1 MLIYRDPQAWLS
13 HLPIRGLMF
22 LAALLWSTAEFRG
35 DEAQKPLNP
44 ADQRVGELEHSLP
57 PKDAVPAD
65 DPEASKR
72 IIERAAALADDSL
85 EWHKFYLADPEPS
98 LDRTAAA
105 VLQMA
110 KDQDYSRTQAV
121 DDLKKGGEG
130 TRRLIRN
137 LDVGRH
143 QLLKVL
149 YARAFE
155 IANKRLQQ
163 DGLSPLQKVQA
174 VNAGGTGDFTRDQD
188 ITVFAGDEVREKYF
202 FDAVLAAA
210 ADDAIGLTAVRTI
223 GGVDFPQIEVTLFR
237 GEGDLPDARFATDV
251 EEFHLN
257 YQKAIANQA
266 ANAEAYKGGGA
277 DIEVKG
283 RRIPG
288 KMYVQQFSMKDGR
301 LEYVA
306 ETPLN
311 FREARSIFAGTPP
324 ERWQRFERAAHI
336 FSDFIQGRQHSH
348 GDDLTKGPL
357 KYAGRAIEHLCELH
371 GMKPWPELKSEDRVA
386 LLRKVWPHISP
397 DSEQGKRVFAQVSE
411 ALDAAVEVKANKRPP
426 TGLEGEA
433 AMRTQQIA
441 LGFLRNSTGATLSRM
456 VSDLL
461 CPPAFDSKTMGQLAG
476 SQWDTMTPRQ
486 RYESSRDRSE
496 IFRAATGRASM
507 ENLLTAVS
515 MLRMM
520 DFEGIRV
527 LADRPGEQLMA
538 KALQSATPKQ
548 RPILELASE
557 YAGLWARRQ
566 QTSDPTVRA
575 ECDRQLNAVRKRL
588 VAFCPKVGGE
598 MPGEKLLFAASEA
611 GPLRVLAAEQ
621 RGRRWLSAEA
631 QDSLRTMRQ
640 NLLAAFP
647 SHAEE
652 WKAFRAEVESIGMKT
667 YLGKRVLTEFYQ
679 LDTLADALTLVEMY
693 QEKAGWQNIGKYIG
707 INLVSRI
714 HWGIGPLIQAAGVYD
729 ENAAVSEERAAAL
742 GKNLVFMTLS
752 RVVPWAATVK
762 ITFDVVR
769 GTVSVT
775 VGWTVREANAATIDA
790 VYTGEAGRT
799 NEAAAGTVLGRLRD
813 SGVCVLPDHLAHR
826 QWDPESGQT
835 TIAVDTSGMYL
846 HFLSDWMGV
855 NPETVPRGVVPA
867 PDRARLVSAHDRL
880 VHVILDQAAQYGP
893 TWIPKPG
900 QEFFPVRMSEKV
912 VIDASTEFLTQ
923 LRERATPIVDNVLAE
938 TATRGYRSFME
949 KEGTDVIREG
959 LLNRFCADLLGG
971 MLETWQ
977 VRITSQILAA
987 REIERAATAMDFQ
1000 AIAEEMVGHW
1010 EPSENRIPPLEIRM
1024 TSADTA
1030 APTTERI
1037 DAPHADQ
1044 AVDAEQLPPKFEIEA
1059 RADGVPVHG
1068 GMAVS
1073 GLEGVH
1079 LSLFLKAIGH
1089 TGDTEQPVRFEVV
1102 PGRLRKIHGDTVNPD
1117 ENEPLKSGD
1126 IAEDVITIRAI
1137 AADGSGP
1144 VLATRELT
1152 VRVLLEEPSVQ
1163 KIPLFRQ
1170 ELKSPE
1176 GIMLHRY
1183 EYFRTFEN
1191 MPSDWLTDEHSLY
1204 VEHGKREYFH
1214 EDGSLMSVT
1223 HFDRG
1228 NRIGR
1233 SETFHPSGN
1242 VESVV
1247 NFINNEPH
1255 REAIGY
1261 DEEGTKIWSILYE
1274 KGYPME
1280 AEMMRH
1286 AGGSRTRF
1294 KVTSTDISLP
1304 DGHSVTGDPFF
1315 QTIDN
1320 ASLADRSLV
1329 ERGEIREYDTNG
1341 RILARGT
1348 YLATRKSLEQIYGRH
1363 RGERFYDRT
1372 GKWEY
1377 FHVNGNLQ
1385 KVANLD
1391 EWGVQ
1396 HGDETT
1402 YGEDGS
1408 QNSVSSYANGKLHGT
1423 VRVYGPAG
1431 RLEEYSNYSNG
1442 QRDGRTEIRR
1452 YTPTGELEQTLW
1464 WIYKNGKLVDN
1475 GTIKP

>member
-1 MLIYRDPQAWLS
+1 MLIDRDRQTSLS
-13 HLPIRGLMF
+13 RFPIQGLLF
-22 LAALLWSTAEFRG
+22 LAALFWSTVEFRG
-35 DEAQKPLNP
+35 DEVQKPLNP
-44 ADQRVGELEHSLP
+44 ADRRVGELEHRLP
-57 PKDAVPAD
+57 PKDAVPPD

-72 IIERAAALADDSL
+72 IIERAASLADASL
-85 EWHKFYLADPEPS
+85 DWHKFYLADPEPS

-105 VLQMA
+105 VLQLA
-110 KDQDYSRTQAV
+110 KDQEYGRTQAV

-130 TRRLIRN
+130 TRRLIKN

-149 YARAFE
+149 YARAFD

-288 KMYVQQFSMKDGR
+288 KMYVQQFSMKNGR
-301 LEYVA
+301 LEYIA

-386 LLRKVWPHISP
+386 LLRRVWPHISP
-397 DSEQGKRVFAQVSE
+397 DSEQGKRIFAQVSE
-411 ALDAAVEVKANKRPP
+411 ALDAAVEVKVNKRMPA
-426 TGLEGEA
+426 GLEGEA
-433 AMRTQQIA
+433 AVRTQQIA

-461 CPPAFDSKTMGQLAG
+461 CPPAFDSKTMRQLAG

-486 RYESSRDRSE
+486 RYEFTRDRNE

-520 DFEGIRV
+520 DFEGIRI

-538 KALQSATPKQ
+538 KALQSATLKQ

-575 ECDRQLNAVRKRL
+575 ECDRQLNTVRKRL

-598 MPGEKLLFAASEA
+598 MPGEKLLFAAAEA

-667 YLGKRVLTEFYQ
+667 YLGKRMLTEFYQ
-679 LDTLADALTLVEMY
+679 LDSLADALTLVEMY
-693 QEKAGWQNIGKYIG
+693 QENAGWQNIGKYIG

-714 HWGIGPLIQAAGVYD
+714 HWGIGPMIQAVGVYD
-729 ENAAVSEERAAAL
+729 ENPAVAEERAAAL

-752 RVVPWAATVK
+752 RVVPWAATAKV
-762 ITFDVVR
+762 TFDVVR

-775 VGWTVREANAATIDA
+775 VGWAVRETNAATIDA

-799 NEAAAGTVLGRLRD
+799 NEAAAGTVRGRLRD
-813 SGVCVLPDHLAHR
+813 SGVCVLPDHLVHR
-826 QWDPESGQT
+826 QWDPKSGQT
-835 TIAVDTSGMYL
+835 TIAVDTSGTYL

-855 NPETVPRGVVPA
+855 DPEIVPRGVVPA

-880 VHVILDQAAQYGP
+880 VHVILDQAEQYGS
-893 TWIPKPG
+893 TWVQKPG
-900 QEFFPVRMSEKV
+900 QEFFPIRMSEKV
-912 VIDASTEFLTQ
+912 VSDALTEFSTR
-923 LRERATPIVDNVLAE
+923 LRDRATSIVDTVLAE

-977 VRITSQILAA
+977 VRITTQILAA
-987 REIERAATAMDFQ
+987 REIERAATAMDLQ
-1000 AIAEEMVGHW
+1000 AIAEEMVNHW
-1010 EPSENRIPPLEIRM
+1010 EPSKNRIPPLEIRM
-1024 TSADTA
+1024 TSAG
-1030 APTTERI
+1030 TTE
-1037 DAPHADQ
+1037 APGERTETPDADQ
-1044 AVDAEQLPPKFEIEA
+1044 SLDAELLPPKFEIEA

-1068 GMAVS
+1068 GLAVS
-1073 GLEGVH
+1073 GLEGV
-1079 LSLFLKAIGH
+1079 SVSFVLKAVGQ
-1089 TGDTEQPVRFEVV
+1089 TGDTEQPVRFEVI
-1102 PGRLRKIHGDTVNPD
+1102 PGRLRRIAGDKESPD
-1117 ENEPLKSGD
+1117 NNEPLKSGD

-1137 AADGSGP
+1137 AADGDGP
-1144 VLATRELT
+1144 VLATRELS
-1152 VRVLLEEPSVQ
+1152 VRVLLEDPSVQ
-1163 KIPLFRQ
+1163 KIPVFQ
-1170 ELKSPE
+1170 HEVKTPE
-1176 GIMLHRY
+1176 GILTQRF
-1183 EYFRTFEN
+1183 EYFRLVENIPADWRAGAYDAKVPWQEQLVLHGKFETFLEN
-1191 MPSDWLTDEHSLY
+1191 GQRQSAEQFY
-1204 VEHGKREYFH
+1204 HGKR
-1214 EDGSLMSVT
+1214 
-1223 HFDRG
+1223 
-1228 NRIGR
+1228 NGR
-1233 SETFHPSGN
+1233 SEFFYPSGT
-1242 VESVV
+1242 VERITDYV
-1247 NFINNEPH
+1247 NNEKH
-1255 REAIGY
+1255 GEESGYNEA
-1261 DEEGTKIWSILYE
+1261 GTKNYGIRYQRGQAL
-1274 KGYPME
+1274 E
-1280 AEMMRH
+1280 AEH
-1286 AGGSRTRF
+1286 NYSEGFFGKGKTKLS
-1294 KVTSTDISLP
+1294 VTSTDATFEIGRP
-1304 DGHSVTGDPFF
+1304 GV
-1315 QTIDN
+1315 
-1320 ASLADRSLV
+1320 
-1329 ERGEIREYDTNG
+1329 RGELVAYSENG
-1341 RILARGT
+1341 SVFAKGTFLALPHALQDVAWIAG
-1348 YLATRKSLEQIYGRH
+1348 GRP
-1363 RGERFYDRT
+1363 FYKRT
-1372 GKWEY
+1372 GTWEY
-1377 FHVNGNLQ
+1377 FYENGNPFMLMTF
-1385 KVANLD
+1385 D
-1391 EWGVQ
+1391 ESGVQ
-1396 HGDETT
+1396 N
-1402 YGEDGS
+1402 GEYKRWHENG
-1408 QNSVSSYANGKLHGT
+1408 QVSIAEIY
-1423 VRVYGPAG
+1423 V
-1431 RLEEYSNYSNG
+1431 NG
-1442 QRDGRTEIRR
+1442 QRHGESRHFDQNGRPTQIRHYDNGKQVGRAEEYR
-1452 YTPTGELEQTLW
+1452 YKDSGELWETRW
-1464 WIYKNGKLVDN
+1464 EIWKNGERVEN
-1475 GTIKP
+1475 GITRH